1 MCAYSQPPSL
11 EEWQPKT
18 RVGRLVKEGKIV
30 SIDEIFEQNLRI
42 SEPEIVDY
50 LLPDLQ
56 HEVIDIGIV
65 QKQTDAGE
73 ISRFK
78 AVVVVGN
85 MNGYVGIGAGKA
97 RQLRFAI
104 QKALLNAKL
113 NIIPVKR
120 GCGSWECRC
129 GEPHSVPFVVR
140 GKSGSVEVIL
150 KPAPKG
156 TGLVIGDTGKKVLK
170 YAGIKDIW
178 SFSRGETRTTYNFAM
193 AVYNALKMTYKT
205 VTPEDWLRG

>member
-1 MCAYSQPPSL
+1 MSTTPSI

-18 RVGRLVKEGKIV
+18 KVGKMVKEGKIV
-30 SIDEIFEQNLRI
+30 SIGEIFESNLKI
-42 SEPEIVDY
+42 TEPEIVDY
-50 LLPDLQ
+50 LMPDLK

-78 AVVVVGN
+78 AVVVIGN
-85 MNGYVGIGAGKA
+85 MDGYVGIGAGKA
-97 RQLRFAI
+97 KQLRFAI
-104 QKALLNAKL
+104 QKAIQDAKL
-113 NIIPVKR
+113 KIIPVKR

-129 GEPHSVPFVVR
+129 GEPHSLPFIVK

-156 TGLVIGDTGKKVLK
+156 TGLVIGDIGKKVLK
-170 YAGIKDIW
+170 YAGVKDIW
-178 SFSRGETRTTYNFAM
+178 SQTRGETRTSYNFAM
-193 AVYNALKMTYKT
+193 AVYNALKMTYKII
-205 VTPEDWLRG
+205 TPEDWARG

>member
-1 MCAYSQPPSL
+1 MSTSSLPSI
-11 EEWQPKT
+11 EEWQPRTK
-18 RVGRLVKEGKIV
+18 VGRMVKEGKIV
-30 SIDEIFEQNLRI
+30 SLDEVFESNLRI
-42 SEPEIVDY
+42 TEPEIVDY
-50 LLPDLQ
+50 LMPDLK

-73 ISRFK
+73 ITRFK
-78 AVVVVGN
+78 AIVVIGN
-85 MNGYVGIGAGKA
+85 MDGYVGIGAGKA

-104 QKALLNAKL
+104 QKAIQDAKL
-113 NIIPVKR
+113 KIIPVKR

-129 GEPHSVPFVVR
+129 GEPHSLPFTVR

-156 TGLVIGDTGKKVLK
+156 TGLVIGDIGKKVLK

-178 SFSRGETRTTYNFAM
+178 SRTRGETRTSYNFAM
-193 AVYNALKMTYKT
+193 AVYNALKMTYKI
-205 VTPEDWLRG
+205 VTPEDWARG